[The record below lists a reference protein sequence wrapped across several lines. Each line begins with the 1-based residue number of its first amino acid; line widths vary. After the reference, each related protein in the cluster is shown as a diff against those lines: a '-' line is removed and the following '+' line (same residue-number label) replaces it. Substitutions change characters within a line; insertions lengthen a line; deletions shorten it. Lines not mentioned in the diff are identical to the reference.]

1 MPGAPRPAAEGP
13 LSARSRSNSAERLLE
28 AAGGGAEE
36 PPEAGSGEGARGH
49 TRAVEN
55 QYSFY

>member
-13 LSARSRSNSAERLLE
+13 LSSRSRSNSAERLLE

-36 PPEAGSGEGARGH
+36 PPEAGQGEGARGH